1 MPSRSRVFF
10 TLLGVVALVAGIT
23 VADGTIARTAAPA
36 AADTSDFEF
45 SLFDAEYTLTQ
56 AADGT
61 SFVDVTET
69 LVAEFPDYDQN
80 RGIVRALPLYNQ
92 RVALNPTV
100 ISVVDENGDDVYYEE
115 EPGDEYL
122 LLNLGTDDFVYGK
135 NTYVINYT
143 MQNVVGTF
151 PDQGDDEFYWDVNGT
166 GFGQPFA
173 RVSATVNVDP
183 ALGAALTGE
192 TACYRGAL
200 NDTTGCALTQT
211 TNESGGSTFT
221 ADEAALDAEQTL
233 TVVVGFTEATF
244 VQGEKTQPIPRTPSV
259 DTPAPWWSNLLS
271 GLSGLSAIALLIAA
285 IRSRVK
291 RGNGA
296 RGRGT
301 IIPQYS
307 VPKNLNVMVAAHLV
321 ERGDTAIPAQ
331 LVSLA
336 VRKNLRI
343 LDYPVTESGA
353 EYTLQFITAEG
364 ADDLEKS
371 LLTAIFGAEPET
383 GAVRELTPDDATLG
397 TAVNAVSES
406 ARAAIVSTKLRL
418 PLTLAGIAFALLA
431 VLAFGV
437 AVVNQIATIGAYSL
451 APWPLAAII
460 VSIVAFVVA
469 ALLVQRKG
477 LLTPLGAETRDYLL
491 GMEVYLKLAEQERFR
506 MLQSPDGAERV
517 DVGDTKQVVK
527 LYEKLLPFAVI
538 WGVED
543 EWSKELEI
551 RAVEA
556 GTQPDWFV
564 SQNGFSALA
573 LTSALRGTSWA
584 ISYTAPT
591 WESGGGSS
599 FSSCFGG
606 TGGGGF
612 AGGGGGGG
620 GGGGR

>member
-1 MPSRSRVFF
+1 MRSRSRVVLA
-10 TLLGVVALVAGIT
+10 LLGIAAVAASVAGIT
-23 VADGTIARTAAPA
+23 APA
-36 AADTSDFEF
+36 AADTSDFEY
-45 SLFDAEYTLTQ
+45 SLFDADYTLTQ
-56 AADGT
+56 ADDGT
-61 SFVDVTET
+61 SSVAVTET
-69 LVAEFPDYDQN
+69 LVARFPDYDQN
-80 RGIVRALPLYNQ
+80 RGIVRALPLYYQ
-92 RVALNPTV
+92 RVALDPTV
-100 ISVVDENGDDVYYEE
+100 ISVVDETGADVYYEE

-122 LLNLGTDDFVYGK
+122 VLNLGTDDYVYGEH
-135 NTYVINYT
+135 TYVISYT

-166 GFGQPFA
+166 GFGQPFD
-173 RVSATVNVDP
+173 RVSATVHVAPELADS
-183 ALGAALTGE
+183 LTGE

-200 NDTTGCALTQT
+200 NDTTGCALTST
-211 TNESGGSTFT
+211 TDDTGATVFT
-221 ADEAALDAEQTL
+221 ADETGFDAAQTL

-244 VQGEKTQPIPRTPSV
+244 VQGEKTQPVPRTPSA
-259 DTPAPWWSNLLS
+259 DTPAPWWSNV
-271 GLSGLSAIALLIAA
+271 LSAVTGLGALLLLVAA
-285 IRSRVK
+285 VVARVR

-296 RGRGT
+296 PGRGT

-307 VPKNLNVMVAAHLV
+307 VPKDLNVMVAAHLV
-321 ERGDTAIPAQ
+321 DRGPNAIPAQ

-343 LDYPVTESGA
+343 LDYPVTQSGA
-353 EYTLQFITAEG
+353 EYTLQFITADG
-364 ADDLEKS
+364 TDDLERR
-371 LLTAIFGAEPET
+371 LLDAVFGSHPEP
-383 GAVRELTPDDATLG
+383 GAVRELTPDDESLGAT
-397 TAVNAVSES
+397 VNAVSDA
-406 ARAAIVSTKLRL
+406 ARAAITTTGLRL
-418 PLTLAGIAFALLA
+418 PLKLAGLTFALLA
-431 VLAFGV
+431 GLAFAL
-437 AVVNQIATIGAYSL
+437 AVVNQIATVFAAYSL
-451 APWPLAAII
+451 APWPLASI
-460 VSIVAFVVA
+460 VLSIVALVVA
-469 ALLVQRKG
+469 AVLTQRKG
-477 LLTPLGAETRDYLL
+477 LITPLGADTRDYLL

-556 GTQPDWFV
+556 DVQPDWFV

-573 LTSALRGTSWA
+573 LTSALRGSSGA

-591 WESGGGSS
+591 WESGSGGGSS
-599 FSSCFGG
+599 FGSSFGG

>member
-1 MPSRSRVFF
+1 MRSRSRVLVI
-10 TLLGVVALVAGIT
+10 LLGTAALVAGM
-23 VADGTIARTAAPA
+23 AAPA
-36 AADTSDFEF
+36 AADTSDFEY
-45 SLFDAEYTLTQ
+45 SLFDADYTLSQ

-80 RGIVRALPLYNQ
+80 RGIVRALPRYNQ
-92 RVALNPTV
+92 RVDLNPTLV
-100 ISVVDENGDDVYYEE
+100 SVTDENGADVYV
-115 EPGDEYL
+115 DQQLDDDYL
-122 LLNLGTDDFVYGK
+122 VLNLGTDDYVYGE
-135 NTYVINYT
+135 NTYVIHYT

-173 RVSATVNVDP
+173 RVSTTVRVDP
-183 ALGAALTGE
+183 ALAPTLTGE

-200 NDTTGCALTQT
+200 NDTTGCALGT
-211 TNESGGSTFT
+211 TTDATGATLFT
-221 ADEAALDAEQTL
+221 ADETGFEPGQTL
-233 TVVVGFTEATF
+233 TVVVGFTEGTF
-244 VQGEKTQPIPRTPSV
+244 VQGEKTQPVPRVPSI
-259 DTPAPWWSNLLS
+259 DTPAPWWSNALTVIT
-271 GLSGLSAIALLIAA
+271 GLAALLLLAGA

-291 RGNGA
+291 RGSGA
-296 RGRGT
+296 KGRGT

-307 VPKNLNVMVAAHLV
+307 VPENLNVMVAAHLV
-321 ERGDTAIPAQ
+321 DRGANAIPAQ

-336 VRKNLRI
+336 VRKKLRI
-343 LDYPVTESGA
+343 LDYPVTDSGA
-353 EYTLQFITAEG
+353 EYTLQYLTDEG
-364 ADDLEKS
+364 TDELERR
-371 LLTAIFGAEPET
+371 LLAAVFGAHPESGT
-383 GAVRELTPDDATLG
+383 VRELTPDDETLG
-397 TAVNAVSES
+397 TAVNAVSDS
-406 ARAAIVSTKLRL
+406 ARAAIVSTGLRQPLRL
-418 PLTLAGIAFALLA
+418 GGIAFALLA
-431 VLAFGV
+431 GLTFAV
-437 AVVNQIATIGAYSL
+437 AVVNQLATIIGAYSL
-451 APWPLAAII
+451 APWPLA
-460 VSIVAFVVA
+460 SIVLSVVTLVVA
-469 ALLVQRKG
+469 VLLTQRKG
-477 LLTPLGAETRDYLL
+477 LITPLGADTRDYLL

-517 DVGDTKQVVK
+517 DVGDTKQIVK

-556 GTQPDWFV
+556 DEQPDWFV
-564 SQNGFSALA
+564 SRTGFNALA
-573 LTSALRGTSWA
+573 LTSALRGSSGA

-591 WESGGGSS
+591 WESGSGGGSS
-599 FSSCFGG
+599 FSSGFGG